1 MSSQQ
6 KSMSR
11 LLDDDQDELRERD
24 RELTLSTGAILA
36 IFLGLVLLCAV
47 FFGFGYNLGRKSTP
61 VANTPLPAATNDT
74 EPAGTGSSTFDNFKP
89 SPSSPSRPASTAA
102 ESTSAPTPTPAVT
115 TNLASNAGT
124 QRAPVPVHTA
134 PAPTPTVTRPL
145 TPPSAN
151 PLTPARASQPQA
163 PVITPGGAFV
173 VQIAAISGT
182 HKDDA
187 DLLVNALHSKGYQV
201 SERTEAQDKLIH
213 IQVGPFATKA
223 DAEAMRERL
232 IVDGYN
238 AIVK

>member
-1 MSSQQ
+1 
-6 KSMSR
+6 MSR
-11 LLDDDQDELRERD
+11 LLDDDQDDLPERE

-47 FFGFGYNLGRKSTP
+47 FFGFGYNLGRKATT
-61 VANTPLPAATNDT
+61 VTNAPLPAATSDT
-74 EPAGTGSSTFDNFKP
+74 EPAGTGGSTFDNFKP
-89 SPSSPSRPASTAA
+89 SPSSTTVPSSAPATSTTPLTQTPAIATGKSPKTA
-102 ESTSAPTPTPAVT
+102 EPATVAVPVHATSAPGARPVPAPAATATTPT
-115 TNLASNAGT
+115 
-124 QRAPVPVHTA
+124 HTA
-134 PAPTPTVTRPL
+134 
-145 TPPSAN
+145 
-151 PLTPARASQPQA
+151 QA
-163 PVITPGGAFV
+163 PAIAPSGAFV
-173 VQIAAISGT
+173 VQIAAISGS

-187 DLLVNALHSKGYQV
+187 DLLLNALHNKGYQV

>member
-1 MSSQQ
+1 
-6 KSMSR
+6 MSR
-11 LLDDDQDELRERD
+11 LLDDDQDDLPERE

-47 FFGFGYNLGRKSTP
+47 FFGFGYNLGRKSTAAP
-61 VANTPLPAATNDT
+61 SAPLPVATNDAQ
-74 EPAGTGSSTFDNFKP
+74 PASTGSSTFDNFKP
-89 SPSSPSRPASTAA
+89 SPSSPSTPSRTSNAPEPTSTAPA
-102 ESTSAPTPTPAVT
+102 ASEATPPANGETRTV
-115 TNLASNAGT
+115 A
-124 QRAPVPVHTA
+124 VPVHTN
-134 PAPTPTVTRPL
+134 PAPTVTRPAS
-145 TPPSAN
+145 PP
-151 PLTPARASQPQA
+151 PA
-163 PVITPGGAFV
+163 PVSAPAHTSPTTTPGGAFV
-173 VQIAAISGT
+173 VQIAAISET
-182 HKDDA
+182 HKGDA

>member
-1 MSSQQ
+1 
-6 KSMSR
+6 MSR
-11 LLDDDQDELRERD
+11 LLDDDQDDLPERE

-47 FFGFGYNLGRKSTP
+47 FFGFGYNLGRKSTTVP
-61 VANTPLPAATNDT
+61 ITPLPAATNDAQPVST
-74 EPAGTGSSTFDNFKP
+74 DSSTFDNFKP
-89 SPSSPSRPASTAA
+89 SPNSPS
-102 ESTSAPTPTPAVT
+102 TPART
-115 TNLASNAGT
+115 SSASEPT
-124 QRAPVPVHTA
+124 SIAPAANSATAPANNEAHTVAVPVHTTTAPAVTRPAPSPSAPVSPPARTSQA
-134 PAPTPTVTRPL
+134 PAPAI
-145 TPPSAN
+145 S
-151 PLTPARASQPQA
+151 
-163 PVITPGGAFV
+163 PGGAFV
-173 VQIAAISGT
+173 VQIAAISET
-182 HKDDA
+182 HKSDA

>member
-1 MSSQQ
+1 
-6 KSMSR
+6 MSR
-11 LLDDDQDELRERD
+11 LLDDDQDDLPERE

-47 FFGFGYNLGRKSTP
+47 FFGFGYNLGRKSTTVP
-61 VANTPLPAATNDT
+61 NAPLPAATSDA
-74 EPAGTGSSTFDNFKP
+74 EPAGTGRSAFDNFKP
-89 SPSSPSRPASTAA
+89 SPSSPPASSSTTAV
-102 ESTSAPTPTPAVT
+102 SKTAPPVVT
-115 TNLASNAGT
+115 TNSTETRPAA
-124 QRAPVPVHTA
+124 VPVHTA
-134 PAPTPTVTRPL
+134 PTPTATRPAAS
-145 TPPSAN
+145 PSAN
-151 PLTPARASQPQA
+151 PSTPPRASA
-163 PVITPGGAFV
+163 PAIAAGEAFV

-201 SERTEAQDKLIH
+201 SERTVAQDKLIH
-213 IQVGPFATKA
+213 VQVGPFATKA

>member
-1 MSSQQ
+1 
-6 KSMSR
+6 MSR
-11 LLDDDQDELRERD
+11 FLDDDQDDLPERE

-47 FFGFGYNLGRKSTP
+47 FFGFGYNLGRKSTTVP
-61 VANTPLPAATNDT
+61 SAPLPAATNDAQ
-74 EPAGTGSSTFDNFKP
+74 PAGTGSSTFDNFKP
-89 SPSSPSRPASTAA
+89 SPSSPSTPSRTTNASEPTSTA
-102 ESTSAPTPTPAVT
+102 PTATGATTPANSETRTVT
-115 TNLASNAGT
+115 
-124 QRAPVPVHTA
+124 VPVHTA
-134 PAPTPTVTRPL
+134 PAPTATRPVPSPPAPASISAHSSQ
-145 TPPSAN
+145 TP
-151 PLTPARASQPQA
+151 TPA
-163 PVITPGGAFV
+163 ITPGGAFV
-173 VQIAAISGT
+173 VQIAAISEA
-182 HKDDA
+182 HKGDA

>member
-1 MSSQQ
+1 MN
-6 KSMSR
+6 R
-11 LLDDDQDELRERD
+11 LLDNEQDELPQRE

-36 IFLGLVLLCAV
+36 IFLGLVLLCGV

-61 VANTPLPAATNDT
+61 AANTATPAATSET

-89 SPSSPSRPASTAA
+89 SPNSPPAAA
-102 ESTSAPTPTPAVT
+102 ATTSSAPARLHEPGITENAPSAVTQAQPAAGPPPAHTTPAPSV
-115 TNLASNAGT
+115 
-124 QRAPVPVHTA
+124 
-134 PAPTPTVTRPL
+134 VTRPTSTTAPSSTAL
-145 TPPSAN
+145 TK
-151 PLTPARASQPQA
+151 PAQTAA
-163 PVITPGGAFV
+163 PAITPGGAFV
-173 VQIAAISGT
+173 VQIAAISAA

-187 DLLVNALHSKGYQV
+187 DLLVNALHTKGYQV
-201 SERTEAQDKLIH
+201 SERTQTQDNLIH

>member
-1 MSSQQ
+1 
-6 KSMSR
+6 MSR
-11 LLDDDQDELRERD
+11 LLDDDQDDLRERD

-47 FFGFGYNLGRKSTP
+47 FFGFGYNLGRKSTAVP
-61 VANTPLPAATNDT
+61 NAPPPAATSDT

-89 SPSSPSRPASTAA
+89 SPSSPSASSPTTAV
-102 ESTSAPTPTPAVT
+102 PTTTTPAVANT
-115 TNLASNAGT
+115 PANASET
-124 QRAPVPVHTA
+124 KSVTVPVHTTPA
-134 PAPTPTVTRPL
+134 PAPTVARPAA
-145 TPPSAN
+145 PPSAN
-151 PLTPARASQPQA
+151 PSTPPRVSQTPAPAA
-163 PVITPGGAFV
+163 APGGAFV
-173 VQIAAISGT
+173 VQIAAISAT

-187 DLLVNALHSKGYQV
+187 DLLMNALHSKGYQV

>member
-1 MSSQQ
+1 
-6 KSMSR
+6 MSR
-11 LLDDDQDELRERD
+11 LLDADQDDFPERD

-47 FFGFGYNLGRKSTP
+47 FFGFGYNLGRKSTTVP
-61 VANTPLPAATNDT
+61 NAPLPAATNDA
-74 EPAGTGSSTFDNFKP
+74 EPANAGSSSFDNFKP
-89 SPSSPSRPASTAA
+89 SPGSPSASSTATGSSP
-102 ESTSAPTPTPAVT
+102 TPRAPAVM
-115 TNLASNAGT
+115 TNSSANAT
-124 QRAPVPVHTA
+124 EPEHVSVPVHTTPASAPGVTRSAVSASTSPSA
-134 PAPTPTVTRPL
+134 PAH
-145 TPPSAN
+145 
-151 PLTPARASQPQA
+151 ASQPPA
-163 PVITPGGAFV
+163 PAIAPGGSFV

-187 DLLVNALHSKGYQV
+187 DLLANALHSKGYQV

>member
-1 MSSQQ
+1 
-6 KSMSR
+6 MSR
-11 LLDDDQDELRERD
+11 YLDDEDDLPERN

-47 FFGFGYNLGRKSTP
+47 FFGFGYNLGRKSTTVPNAPVP
-61 VANTPLPAATNDT
+61 VAASDT
-74 EPAGTGSSTFDNFKP
+74 EPAATKNSTFDNFKP
-89 SPSSPSRPASTAA
+89 SPSSPSASSSPSAVT
-102 ESTSAPTPTPAVT
+102 TSAPANSVTRSSVTVPVRPTPAPAPSTPRVAAPT
-115 TNLASNAGT
+115 SASPSAAART
-124 QRAPVPVHTA
+124 QPPAA
-134 PAPTPTVTRPL
+134 PAI
-145 TPPSAN
+145 A
-151 PLTPARASQPQA
+151 
-163 PVITPGGAFV
+163 PGGAFV

-187 DLLVNALHSKGYQV
+187 DLLVSALHSKGYQV